1 MKKINTIC
9 LSYINF
15 KCNLPERIAVSKYDQ
30 TGSNYRMNTL
40 VEVIFLKMIS
50 QKICLAKVNTY
61 LSSVSL
67 QTQIKLKTE
76 NILNIAFQLH
86 VFL

>member
-1 MKKINTIC
+1 
-9 LSYINF
+9 
-15 KCNLPERIAVSKYDQ
+15 
-30 TGSNYRMNTL
+30 
-40 VEVIFLKMIS
+40 MIS
-50 QKICLAKVNTY
+50 QKICLAKVDSY

-67 QTQIKLKTE
+67 QTRIKLKTE